1 MFSLE
6 DEFLGLLPCEVG
18 VVSAEVTVCG
28 GLLVDGSQ
36 QVKLLDDVAWA
47 EVEVL
52 LHDLDEV
59 LVSAAT
65 LDGAV

>member
-18 VVSAEVTVCG
+18 ICSAEVTICSS
-28 GLLVDGSQ
+28 LLVNGSQ
-36 QVKLLDDVAWA
+36 QIKFLDNVAWA

-52 LHDLDEV
+52 LNDLDEV
-59 LVSAAT
+59 LISAAT
-65 LDGAV
+65 LD